1 MALLS
6 PDRFTTGP
14 TGTRKVPPGHLVPGA
29 AVKAASPGLLNA
41 QLPNA
46 GDQRCEQ
53 A

>member
-14 TGTRKVPPGHLVPGA
+14 TGARKVPLGHLVRGA
-29 AVKAASPGLLNA
+29 AVKAASSALLNA

>member
-1 MALLS
+1 MALPS

-14 TGTRKVPPGHLVPGA
+14 TGSRKVLPRDLVRGA

-46 GDQRCEQ
+46 CDQRCEQ

>member
-6 PDRFTTGP
+6 PDRFTIGP
-14 TGTRKVPPGHLVPGA
+14 TGTRKVPLGHFVLGA
-29 AVKAASPGLLNA
+29 VVKTASPAVLNA

-46 GDQRCEQ
+46 GDQRCGQ